1 MENKSE
7 KFINICLS
15 TDNNYVQHCVVMMA
29 SILKNCGNDYKVRF
43 FILDGGISEENKR
56 NIKKLAKIK
65 DFVISYYDMTK
76 IDFSDLPLNRSRISV
91 ATYYRLY
98 LLDIL
103 PKDIKKLIYLDC
115 DIVVKTDIAE
125 LWETDVSGYYA
136 GVVEDEGGK
145 TQQKRLGLPFDYK
158 YFNAGVILFNLEE
171 LRTFDFKESC
181 LKYYENN
188 KDIII
193 LQDQDILNG
202 VFYGKCKFLNL
213 RWNVN
218 ARMYLGN
225 IYEHFYTDEEVKAA
239 KNNIGIIH
247 YTDVQK
253 PWFMSCNHPLQKEYW
268 NYLKLTPFA
277 NKYMLYLLYKV
288 ITCILGIKVCKDAWQ
303 YCLKV
308 LYIPLYKRVKKDGIK
323 KFYILGIKVSE
334 TEYVG

>member
-15 TDNNYVQHCVVMMA
+15 TDNNYVQHCVVTMA

-125 LWETDVSGYYA
+125 LWETDISGYYA

-145 TQQKRLGLPFDYK
+145 TQQKRLCLPFDYK

-193 LQDQDILNG
+193 LQDQDILNAIENHTTG
-202 VFYGKCKFLNL
+202 RPAMSLLEKIVFVADYIEPRRNKASNL
-213 RWNVN
+213 SKLRQMAFIDIDRTV
-218 ARMYLGN
+218 
-225 IYEHFYTDEEVKAA
+225 YEIMDQT
-239 KNNIGIIH
+239 
-247 YTDVQK
+247 
-253 PWFMSCNHPLQKEYW
+253 LR
-268 NYLKLTPFA
+268 YLKAKKVPIDSLTKKSCDYYRA
-277 NKYMLYLLYKV
+277 L
-288 ITCILGIKVCKDAWQ
+288 CGEKD
-303 YCLKV
+303 V
-308 LYIPLYKRVKKDGIK
+308 EN
-323 KFYILGIKVSE
+323 E
-334 TEYVG
+334 TERN